1 MPFSGPN
8 TANSLNGG
16 STRGSEYLCTVE
28 NVTADAFASDKD
40 RAKALQATYEAIA
53 RLESPWETVV
63 RIQANMAQ
71 QSAVTLGLKIIKDV
85 GLMPK
90 WHEKGNIPMTSAQLA
105 ELVGNC
111 DPQLLHRFLRL
122 LASNG
127 FLEQTPDEKFKPNRF
142 CIELADP
149 DFNML
154 TDFHYLICENEYRLM
169 PEYLAERGYK
179 NPTDPHDTVVKKST
193 GYNGDLWSY
202 MKENPKIGESFNIV
216 QKVSTTMEPAWTDIY
231 PPQNLVHESDPKL
244 PLFVDVGGGIGQGL
258 LNIYNMYPE
267 EASRLYLEDLGEV
280 IADADAKS
288 IIPATV
294 NKLEYNFFTPQP
306 IKGKAPNTEPATQG
320 VDCVTDARAYYLRH
334 IIHDWPDES
343 AREILLMQKSA
354 MKPGYSKLLIYDHV
368 LDDQKC
374 SSGAAAYDIA
384 MMVHFCAQERTEK
397 QWLALFDSVG
407 LRVAKLWKK
416 PPGTSSVIEL
426 EVPLS

>member
-1 MPFSGPN
+1 
-8 TANSLNGG
+8 
-16 STRGSEYLCTVE
+16 
-28 NVTADAFASDKD
+28 
-40 RAKALQATYEAIA
+40 
-53 RLESPWETVV
+53 
-63 RIQANMAQ
+63 
-71 QSAVTLGLKIIKDV
+71 
-85 GLMPK
+85 
-90 WHEKGNIPMTSAQLA
+90 
-105 ELVGNC
+105 
-111 DPQLLHRFLRL
+111 
-122 LASNG
+122 
-127 FLEQTPDEKFKPNRF
+127 
-142 CIELADP
+142 
-149 DFNML
+149 
-154 TDFHYLICENEYRLM
+154 
-169 PEYLAERGYK
+169 
-179 NPTDPHDTVVKKST
+179 
-193 GYNGDLWSY
+193 

-244 PLFVDVGGGIGQGL
+244 PLFVDVGGGIGQDL

-294 NKLEYNFFTPQP
+294 NKLEYNFFMPQP
-306 IKGKAPNTEPATQG
+306 IKGKAPNTEPAMQG

>member
-1 MPFSGPN
+1 M
-8 TANSLNGG
+8 
-16 STRGSEYLCTVE
+16 
-28 NVTADAFASDKD
+28 
-40 RAKALQATYEAIA
+40 
-53 RLESPWETVV
+53 
-63 RIQANMAQ
+63 
-71 QSAVTLGLKIIKDV
+71 SAVTLGLKIIKDV

-306 IKGKAPNTEPATQG
+306 IK
-320 VDCVTDARAYYLRH
+320 DARAYYLRH

-354 MKPGYSKLLIYDHV
+354 MKPGYSKLLIYDH
-368 LDDQKC
+368 
-374 SSGAAAYDIA
+374 
-384 MMVHFCAQERTEK
+384 ERTEK